1 MILAIHDIISS
12 FLNFHWI
19 DNTGFNLEET
29 DYYGDYGDY
38 GNYDIF
44 DPVTQHDGCSGNVAK
59 HNLCDVN
66 SFPEEHL
73 TQMTDFANLLKK
85 NFCCKDHSY
94 VALDECQVIN
104 DCSNNIYHIRDEI
117 SNTKNNITMKIC
129 LIFSG
134 SNENSTQRC
143 VRISYSNPQCNI
155 IPSRRLPM
163 ELQTGELMVQWRFI
177 QRKVGS
183 EGCLEGIKG
192 ECFLLYKEG
201 CCK

>member
-1 MILAIHDIISS
+1 MYPKNKNSIYFFLLAITFVHGLEGNYYHDVAMNNVFILAIHDIISS

-94 VALDECQVIN
+94 VALDECQVVN
-104 DCSNNIYHIRDEI
+104 DCSNN
-117 SNTKNNITMKIC
+117 
-129 LIFSG
+129 
-134 SNENSTQRC
+134 
-143 VRISYSNPQCNI
+143 
-155 IPSRRLPM
+155 
-163 ELQTGELMVQWRFI
+163 
-177 QRKVGS
+177 
-183 EGCLEGIKG
+183 
-192 ECFLLYKEG
+192 
-201 CCK
+201 